1 MPEHRDH
8 PLCPECLLSL
18 PPSQLPLG
26 KQLVIL
32 QTYVT
37 WKLWEGRVLPPLT
50 AYNPTHWQK
59 RCMLRRQLSVNEWM
73 HEWCCFLYPPHLIHP
88 GLHSTSQFPHCLSAG
103 LWAPPWQRHWLHSAY
118 FRVWSKASTQEIT
131 SEKQA
136 WIKTFPDLVTNT
148 RVEGVRFYFL
158 GSKIT
163 ADGDCSH
170 EIKRCLILGT
180 KAMTNLDSILKSK
193 DTTLWQRSILP
204 KLCFFQ

>member
-1 MPEHRDH
+1 M
-8 PLCPECLLSL
+8 LIV
-18 PPSQLPLG
+18 PSSQPAPLG
-26 KQLVIL
+26 QATSYPSSLCYL
-32 QTYVT
+32 EALGGQRA
-37 WKLWEGRVLPPLT
+37 G
-50 AYNPTHWQK
+50 ATHSIQPSTLAEE
-59 RCMLRRQLSVNEWM
+59 MHVRRQLSVNEWM
-73 HEWCCFLYPPHLIHP
+73 HEWCCFLCPPHLIHP

-118 FRVWSKASTQEIT
+118 FRVWSKASTQEIM

-136 WIKTFPDLVTNT
+136 WIKTFSDLGTNT

-163 ADGDCSH
+163 VDGDCSH

-204 KLCFFQ
+204 KLCFFQQSCTDVRVGL